1 MTRRS
6 ALKTLTLASA
16 ALCGGLT
23 ARSHAEEK
31 AGSSAKKSILLY
43 SGWATHNIGDV
54 GHTPGTLRFFAE
66 HLPDVAVTCWLR
78 KTNSDVTGMLQR
90 RFPKV
95 TFLETGNLKNTGEAS
110 TPELQQA
117 FDTCSLFVQNSGM
130 HFNRYWQ
137 PPAGLLH
144 ACVARKKPF
153 CLYGQ
158 SFDGFRPQDAEELP
172 RLLSRAALIYTRDTV
187 SLEFLR
193 KSGVTPGVLEFG
205 PDGCFGIDVRNDVA
219 ASAFMAKHGLEPR
232 KFLAVIVRSDLIELR
247 GAGDVKSLETVRE
260 RSGGWAAKYIE
271 AIVSFVRDARMKVA
285 IVPEVEKE
293 IAFAKEHVVDKLPE
307 DVRAQVV
314 WRDTWWNADEGVS
327 LFAQAHA
334 LLALEPHSCIMALAH
349 GTPAIHYASLAHG
362 SKAWMFRD
370 IGLSEWLLDIDQEP
384 AANAVRALERIRANY
399 DLAQRK
405 VKRAMQFVNQRSAE
419 MCSDIAAVLKT

>member
-1 MTRRS
+1 MNRRT
-6 ALKTLTLASA
+6 ALKTMALAATAFGARTQA
-16 ALCGGLT
+16 AD
-23 ARSHAEEK
+23 APD
-31 AGSSAKKSILLY
+31 KKSILLY
-43 SGWATHNIGDV
+43 SGWATHNIGDI
-54 GHTPGTLRFFAE
+54 GHTPGTLRYFTE

-78 KTNSDVTGMLQR
+78 KTNADVTGMLQR
-90 RFPKV
+90 RFPNVK
-95 TFLETGNLKNTGEAS
+95 FLETGNLKNTGEAS
-110 TPELQQA
+110 TPEMQQA
-117 FDTCSLFVQNSGM
+117 FDQCSLFVQNSGM
-130 HFNRYWQ
+130 HFNRFWQ
-137 PPAGLLH
+137 PPIGLLH

-172 RLLSRAALIYTRDTV
+172 KMLSRAALIYTRDTV

-193 KSGVTPGVLEFG
+193 KAGVTPGVLEFG
-205 PDGCFGIDVRNDVA
+205 PDGCFGIDVRNDAA
-219 ASAFMAKHGLEPR
+219 ASAFMAKNGLEPR

-247 GAGDVKSLETVRE
+247 GAGDVKSQEIVRE
-260 RSGGWAAKYIE
+260 RADSWSSKYIE
-271 AIVSFVRDARMKVA
+271 AIASFVRDARMKVA
-285 IVPEVEKE
+285 LVPEVEKE
-293 IAFAKEHVVDKLPE
+293 IAFAKANVFDKLPD
-307 DVRAQVV
+307 DVKSQVV
-314 WRDTWWNADEGVS
+314 LRETWWNSDEAVS

-384 AANAVRALERIRANY
+384 AANATRALERIRSNY

-419 MCSDIAAVLKT
+419 MCSDIATVLRKT